1 MIALFNEINQIE
13 SKNVRVNQCKERLL
27 NRMTIKCDQISLS
40 RTTIRDELIVLNQC
54 CLHSL
59 KGHHLDIQ
67 QKGFELFI
75 KKNKDYGDSYQLCG
89 IIGILVRI
97 LDKLNRLEQLV
108 INDNHEVKDE
118 NYEDTL
124 MDLHNYSLLG
134 IMCLDESI

>member
-1 MIALFNEINQIE
+1 MIALFNEINKIE
-13 SKNVRVNQCKERLL
+13 FKNVPLNQCKQRLL
-27 NRMTIKCDQISLS
+27 NKMTIKCDKITLSLN
-40 RTTIRDELIVLNQC
+40 TTRNELIVLNQC

-75 KKNKDYGDSYQLCG
+75 KKNKDYGDSYKLCG
-89 IIGILVRI
+89 TIGILVRI
-97 LDKLNRLEQLV
+97 LDKLNRLEQLT
-108 INDNHEVKDE
+108 INENYEVENE

-124 MDLHNYSLLG
+124 MDLHNYSLLC

>member
-13 SKNVRVNQCKERLL
+13 SKNVSLNQCKQRIL
-27 NRMTIKCDQISLS
+27 NQMTIKCDQICLS
-40 RTTIRDELIVLNQC
+40 RNTIRNELIILNQC

-89 IIGILVRI
+89 TIGILVRI
-97 LDKLNRLEQLV
+97 LDKLNRLEQLI